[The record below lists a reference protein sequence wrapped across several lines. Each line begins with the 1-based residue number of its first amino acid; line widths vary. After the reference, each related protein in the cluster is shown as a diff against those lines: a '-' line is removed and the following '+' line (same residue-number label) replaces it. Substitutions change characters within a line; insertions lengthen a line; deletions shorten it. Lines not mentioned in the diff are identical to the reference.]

1 MYRSRAVPTGSDP
14 VPLSWR
20 TRLWAAAILLLSLA
34 FALLWSHYKLFWV
47 DELLE
52 FYTDSKPTAAAIVFG
67 QLHYPFSLEPPGFHL
82 LLHFLGRVFPAHPE
96 FGSRLISILSLSV
109 TEICVFRITLR
120 LTAQANTALLAMA
133 LPLLFVTID
142 YAPEAR
148 VYSLLAA
155 LFALAILS
163 YQSAIEETG
172 RSRALALAGLFAS
185 LSAAILV
192 HYYSILFPLPIL
204 AGEAVRTLRR
214 RRVDWPLLLVLAAA
228 CAMFALN
235 LPFLKPL
242 HEIQANYYNTGE
254 TRAAMI
260 PFTYLWLLCHF
271 KVYFYLTYLWSY
283 RAQFISYRLT
293 DACLIAFV
301 LLVFFRILRPARD
314 SASLPVLIAVMGGF
328 FLPVANVLMAHYAT
342 HAYVPRYSLPAI
354 VSISILLSLLLERPL
369 RRPRIFA
376 IVLTLV
382 LGVSS
387 LYAAYNI
394 HHQRAVTRLERAEF
408 VSNPELVEELAAA
421 ARSPSLCAGRA
432 PLPELAVLPA
442 TDVQPV
448 GRRHRLTAAR
458 ALPDV
463 PQYDQPVRPQH
474 RSHDETPHNN
484 LRDRGGNTGTAPLP
498 DLQRPRGRVDRP
510 GADMPGP
517 ARRAARHSAGGHSL
531 PGELPGRPHERRRRG
546 LRPGSSVMPQW
557 MAKVLNE
564 SPNHGIHSQPEN
576 IHNTVRTRSTHS
588 WGSLASGS
596 RLGTSRVNSANCNIA
611 SHRVNLCA

>member
-14 VPLSWR
+14 VPLSRR
-20 TRLWAAAILLLSLA
+20 TRLCAAAILLLSLA
-34 FALLWSHYKLFWV
+34 FALLWSHCKLFWV

-67 QLHYPFSLEPPGFHL
+67 QLHYPFSLEPPDFHL

-354 VSISILLSLLLERPL
+354 VAISILLSLLLERPL

-408 VSNPELVEELAAA
+408 VSNPELVKELAAQPDHHLYVQDVP
-421 ARSPSLCAGRA
+421 RYLSLQFYLPRTFSPSVVAIASPQRELYRMYRNTTSLYVRNIGLTTRLPTTTYETVAETPGPHLFLIYNDPVEEWIGPALICRGLLGEPLGTALGGTLYRVNFPAGRTNGA
-432 PLPELAVLPA
+432 GEDCVL
-442 TDVQPV
+442 
-448 GRRHRLTAAR
+448 
-458 ALPDV
+458 
-463 PQYDQPVRPQH
+463 
-474 RSHDETPHNN
+474 
-484 LRDRGGNTGTAPLP
+484 
-498 DLQRPRGRVDRP
+498 GRV
-510 GADMPGP
+510 
-517 ARRAARHSAGGHSL
+517 
-531 PGELPGRPHERRRRG
+531 
-546 LRPGSSVMPQW
+546 
-557 MAKVLNE
+557 
-564 SPNHGIHSQPEN
+564 
-576 IHNTVRTRSTHS
+576 
-588 WGSLASGS
+588 
-596 RLGTSRVNSANCNIA
+596 
-611 SHRVNLCA
+611 